1 MLYLK
6 YVQSTGQSEQKS
18 LLVSLLFFSPSLQ
31 HPFQLE
37 SLDDQKNLANEALVS
52 SLSTW
57 QQSIFSCRMKIHLYY
72 ISLKGH
78 V

>member
-6 YVQSTGQSEQKS
+6 YVQSEQKS
-18 LLVSLLFFSPSLQ
+18 LLVSLLFFFLQ
-31 HPFQLE
+31 YPFQLE